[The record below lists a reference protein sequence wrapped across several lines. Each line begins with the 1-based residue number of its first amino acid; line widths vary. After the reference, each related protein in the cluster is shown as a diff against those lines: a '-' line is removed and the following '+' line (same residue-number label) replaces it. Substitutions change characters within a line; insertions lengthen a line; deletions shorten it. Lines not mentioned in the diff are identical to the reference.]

1 MANVK
6 PENITAEWTVHAQL
20 TIKRPND
27 KPTNSNDNVDSSN
40 AADDVP
46 TQANPVTIVYKW
58 SSDDVKN
65 ESSNDKS
72 GFSSTNATFKSD
84 HKSDT
89 NDKAKHDS
97 FHSTGVP
104 PSDSGF
110 STTTNNSRK
119 QSPFRSTC
127 SIVLSACT
135 DLFPTTVEEGQEDP
149 ITYNTTAT
157 CTVVPEEPPR
167 LSNAS
172 DFIKNVNFLSVKDA
186 FSQTSDNESKLKSD
200 KSAKPSHDS
209 RKRRPYD
216 YRRTTESMLSH
227 LFEEAKQYSPSRH
240 VSRSPH
246 RSPSNTLSPSSSTR
260 GNNHKKS
267 PRTVHIDVYCTGS
280 DAEDSS
286 AEDDSEASSY
296 NHRFIEEESNS
307 TPQTVYNSEQVKLQ
321 HRIADKNELP
331 RRFASQLYEKAPS
344 PSPIQSRN
352 HLLTKST
359 SKDEISESKQL
370 LFNRHIGAQA
380 SKQQSKFTMGSNRN
394 RFTYRRDQSDDCLSS
409 IYPNSS
415 RSTMRDMT
423 CSSISSGV
431 LASSNSVNDYLD
443 SSSWKDTDC
452 ETGKADSDQWKSDEL
467 NEFLLQSR
475 KWRSPEKERRFL
487 LQQKKMIEY
496 MHQNERFIEERRENA
511 RSESVRRSTDKEN
524 NRAKAVS
531 PLPTAQRVCCG
542 QVVNE
547 PHQQPTSHAQSS
559 VHKLVLSPVQAI
571 DAQQTNEKHKR
582 VLFTPSYSPSSQT
595 SSVQS
600 TILDSANEHWARAR
614 KFGAVVGAMRK
625 TGHHFGPAK
634 NPDCQC
640 EHCRR
645 WVAER
650 DQFRSRTLSVGDE
663 PYNRSLFWLK
673 RH

>member
-1 MANVK
+1 
-6 PENITAEWTVHAQL
+6 
-20 TIKRPND
+20 
-27 KPTNSNDNVDSSN
+27 
-40 AADDVP
+40 
-46 TQANPVTIVYKW
+46 
-58 SSDDVKN
+58 
-65 ESSNDKS
+65 
-72 GFSSTNATFKSD
+72 
-84 HKSDT
+84 
-89 NDKAKHDS
+89 
-97 FHSTGVP
+97 
-104 PSDSGF
+104 
-110 STTTNNSRK
+110 
-119 QSPFRSTC
+119 
-127 SIVLSACT
+127 
-135 DLFPTTVEEGQEDP
+135 
-149 ITYNTTAT
+149 
-157 CTVVPEEPPR
+157 
-167 LSNAS
+167 
-172 DFIKNVNFLSVKDA
+172 
-186 FSQTSDNESKLKSD
+186 
-200 KSAKPSHDS
+200 
-209 RKRRPYD
+209 
-216 YRRTTESMLSH
+216 ML
-227 LFEEAKQYSPSRH
+227 QPSRH

-246 RSPSNTLSPSSSTR
+246 RSPSNTLSPTSSIR

-296 NHRFIEEESNS
+296 NNRVIDEESNS
-307 TPQTVYNSEQVKLQ
+307 TPQTVYKSDQMKLH

-331 RRFASQLYEKAPS
+331 RRFANQLFDKS
-344 PSPIQSRN
+344 NTPSPIQQRKHS
-352 HLLTKST
+352 LTKSS
-359 SKDEISESKQL
+359 SKDEISESKQM

-380 SKQQSKFTMGSNRN
+380 SKQQAKFTMGSNRN
-394 RFTYRRDQSDDCLSS
+394 RFVYRRDLSDEYQSS
-409 IYPNSS
+409 IYPDSS
-415 RSTMRDMT
+415 RSTMFDMT

-452 ETGKADSDQWKSDEL
+452 ESSNRDTDQWKSGEL
-467 NEFLLQSR
+467 NEFLSESR

-496 MHQNERFIEERRENA
+496 MHQNERFIEERRQHL
-511 RSESVRRSTDKEN
+511 RSESVRRSTEKE
-524 NRAKAVS
+524 NRAKALS

-542 QVVNE
+542 KSVNE
-547 PHQQPTSHAQSS
+547 EPTDYKQNSVQRLAVSS
-559 VHKLVLSPVQAI
+559 VQSNDSHSI
-571 DAQQTNEKHKR
+571 SERHKR

-600 TILDSANEHWARAR
+600 TILDNANEHWARAR

-663 PYNRSLFWLK
+663 PYNRSSFWLK